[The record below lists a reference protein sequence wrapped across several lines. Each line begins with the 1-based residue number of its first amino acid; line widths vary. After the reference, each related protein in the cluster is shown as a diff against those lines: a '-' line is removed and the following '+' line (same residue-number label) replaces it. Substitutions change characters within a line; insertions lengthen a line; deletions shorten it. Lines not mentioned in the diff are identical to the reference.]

1 MQTFYHLASHASS
14 SNGQVRGP
22 ASALKGYLERVGWQL
37 NKQGELIT
45 AIGLKLHLENTPFPT
60 IQNILYQDWMRE
72 LIPMTSSRK
81 SLKGAPIPDRKLTTQ
96 VLNSIDPHAQ
106 RGILREIAQS
116 YQLETQKAKWAADTD
131 GSCKWCSQVDT
142 KKHRHCLC
150 PAMQSVYNQFPET
163 IDTLKDLDE
172 INCNLPVVYLP
183 NFYDFHQHVHHQFLQ
198 VHITDAAEH
207 LVALKQ
213 ERGVMPIFFS
223 DGSCDHPE
231 AVSVSKASWA
241 IIALVP
247 DSISQLEEGI
257 QVGKGIQQYHDQ
269 FVTVAVS
276 ACHGEQTINRAE
288 LQAAVTLQEAWDDTC
303 LITDSSY
310 VISCF
315 DLVRSIETP
324 EELAFRANS
333 DLLYRLYKVNHNGWG
348 RNNIMIKVQSH
359 TWRNGEPTNER
370 LGHSLGNELADEQAK
385 RANKELDMSFYQSV
399 QEDAKTTLTE
409 VKLRR
414 GHYRLLAELHARQ
427 TKMIDKTYEDLSISA
442 TACLSQAQKPI
453 WAILGDHSTT
463 IWIPHWCFLAS
474 QCLSWNGLDGGSCI
488 GSHTVVANNFL
499 ASSAIR
505 WGGLHGVN
513 SVFLLCWTEVW
524 PYLQEFHMVKK
535 CSLIC
540 NWWNN
545 RERAFIIR
553 SNHSTGYVHCLIGD
567 CRGISFV
574 ICREVR

>member
-1 MQTFYHLASHASS
+1 
-14 SNGQVRGP
+14 
-22 ASALKGYLERVGWQL
+22 
-37 NKQGELIT
+37 
-45 AIGLKLHLENTPFPT
+45 
-60 IQNILYQDWMRE
+60 
-72 LIPMTSSRK
+72 
-81 SLKGAPIPDRKLTTQ
+81 
-96 VLNSIDPHAQ
+96 
-106 RGILREIAQS
+106 
-116 YQLETQKAKWAADTD
+116 
-131 GSCKWCSQVDT
+131 
-142 KKHRHCLC
+142 
-150 PAMQSVYNQFPET
+150 MQSVYNQFPET
-163 IDTLKDLDE
+163 IDSLKILDE

-183 NFYDFHQHVHHQFLQ
+183 NFYDFHQQVHHQFMQ

-207 LVALKQ
+207 LVASKQ

-223 DGSCDHPE
+223 DGPCDHPE

-241 IIALVP
+241 LIALVP
-247 DSISQLEEGI
+247 DSISKLEEGI

-315 DLVRSIETP
+315 DLVRSIGTP

-333 DLLYRLYKVNHNGWG
+333 DLLYRLYNVNHNGWG
-348 RNNIMIKVQSH
+348 RNNCMIKVQSH

-385 RANKELDMSFYQSV
+385 RANKELNMAFYQSV
-399 QEDAKTTLTE
+399 QEDANTTLTE

-414 GHYRLLAELHARQ
+414 GHYRLLAELHAKQ
-427 TKMIDKTYEDLSISA
+427 TKMTDKIYEDLSISA
-442 TACLSQAQKPI
+442 TACLSQVQKPI
-453 WAILGDHSTT
+453 WAILGDHQPQFGYHIDVFWPHNVSLDTAWTEEAASEVIQWWQT
-463 IWIPHWCFLAS
+463 ILIDHFHL
-474 QCLSWNGLDGGSCI
+474 
-488 GSHTVVANNFL
+488 TM
-499 ASSAIR
+499 R
-505 WGGLHGVN
+505 WQKWVCHGVN
-513 SVFLLCWTEVW
+513 SVSLLCWTEVW

-540 NWWNN
+540 NWWSN
-545 RERAFIIR
+545 RELAFITR

-567 CRGISFV
+567 CRGIFFV
-574 ICREVR
+574 ICREVRSPYCKNKALATERMDFVSNPFSRNKKQWRRSWEIPC